1 MSIPA
6 MDPQHFDGRLREL
19 LGSECRVKV
28 DFLLHLAEFERRKMH
43 EALGYSSLW
52 VYCREA
58 LGLPEGPTDRRTHAA
73 AILQRFPFA
82 ADYLRDGR
90 LWMTTL
96 TLLEPVLTPDNAR
109 ELFDAASKRSKQEV
123 ERLVAAV
130 RSPEAVPVPE
140 DRIRLL
146 SPAKVRKHPAM
157 RSAPPPTAAQ
167 ETLITPPQP
176 ASPID
181 PPPCAAPA
189 RDSVEPVSA
198 TQFRITLTV
207 STEFREAL
215 EKVMDV
221 MSHKVPDRR
230 SLEPFL
236 LAGLRAILA
245 QDEKRHGEPTRA
257 VAPRPRADPKPGT
270 RGTIPAAVRREVW
283 NRDGGR
289 CSWTR
294 ANGRRC
300 GSRYRLEIDH
310 IVPVA
315 KGGGSEPSNLRVTCR
330 GCNALHARNEF
341 GAERIER
348 AIRRR
353 RDGTCAGEGPRPN
366 ARGEPVRP

>member
-1 MSIPA
+1 MSNPA
-6 MDPQHFDGRLREL
+6 MDPQHFDVRLREL

-43 EALGYSSLW
+43 EALGYSSLS

-58 LGLPEGPTDRRTHAA
+58 LGLTEGPTYRRTHAA

-109 ELFDAASKRSKQEV
+109 DLFDAASKRPKQEV

-130 RSPEAVPVPE
+130 KSPEAVPVPE
-140 DRIRLL
+140 DRIRLP
-146 SPAKVRKHPAM
+146 SPAKVRTLPAT
-157 RSAPPPTAAQ
+157 RSAPSPTAAS
-167 ETLITPPQP
+167 ETLVAPPQP
-176 ASPID
+176 ASPLE

-189 RDSVEPVSA
+189 RDAE
-198 TQFRITLTV
+198 
-207 STEFREAL
+207 
-215 EKVMDV
+215 
-221 MSHKVPDRR
+221 
-230 SLEPFL
+230 
-236 LAGLRAILA
+236 
-245 QDEKRHGEPTRA
+245 
-257 VAPRPRADPKPGT
+257 PKPGT

-294 ANGRRC
+294 ADGRRC
-300 GSRYRLEIDH
+300 GSRHRLEIDH

-353 RDGTCAGEGPRPN
+353 KEGTCAGEGPRPN
-366 ARGEPVRP
+366 ARGERHCEASICVGAPKSQGAP